1 MKRQN
6 YRAHENKIKY
16 NVKYR
21 AMTARTNLFK
31 TKLKYDLLEFGLILE
46 YFIIIINMLNAYF

>member
-6 YRAHENKIKY
+6 YRTHGNKRKC

-21 AMTARTNLFK
+21 TMTARTNLFK
-31 TKLKYDLLEFGLILE
+31 IKLKYDLFEFVLILE